1 LEKNI
6 SVSSETI
13 PTSST
18 EKIPWQ
24 KAVAKY
30 QTTDNYQ
37 IWKQILTSI
46 PLFFI
51 FWYLT
56 YRSLEVSYVLTIG
69 LAFLTGM
76 MAMRCFIILHDAG
89 HGSFSKSQRLNDT
102 LGVITGII
110 TFTPYFAWRHSHAIH
125 HATAG
130 DLDRRGVGDVW
141 TLTYEEYQKLDWKT
155 RAFYRLY
162 RNPFVIFVVGP
173 TIDFVILQRLPQVNV
188 SDKKREK
195 NSVLYTN
202 LTLLA
207 LTIVMC
213 LLIGPRDFILVQLPV
228 IAFASSLGVYLF
240 YMQHQFEDVYW
251 ERHDEWDYTD
261 AALKGSSYFKMPRI
275 FQWFTG
281 NIGFH
286 HIHHLS
292 PRIPNYKL
300 EQCHKENEMFQ
311 IEPMTFR
318 SSLQWMHIKLFD
330 EDHGKMIGYHRLED
344 EAQEAA
350 PEAPHVGGI
359 QLDVT

>member
-1 LEKNI
+1 M
-6 SVSSETI
+6 SSETI
-13 PTSST
+13 PST
-18 EKIPWQ
+18 NTAKIPWQ

-30 QTTDNYQ
+30 QHSDNYQ
-37 IWKQILTSI
+37 SVKQVLTSI
-46 PLFFI
+46 PLFLI

-56 YRSLEVSYVLTIG
+56 YRSLEISYVLTIG
-69 LAFLTGM
+69 LAFLTAM
-76 MAMRCFIILHDAG
+76 MAMRCFIILHDCG
-89 HGSFSKSQRLNDT
+89 HGSFFKSSRANDFF
-102 LGVITGII
+102 GVITGII

-141 TLTYEEYQKLDWKT
+141 TMTYEEYQTHKLGT
-155 RAFYRLY
+155 RMFYRLY
-162 RNPFVIFVVGP
+162 RNPLVIFVVGP
-173 TIDFVILQRLPQVNV
+173 AIDFVILQRLPTVNV

-202 LTLLA
+202 ITLLA
-207 LTIVMC
+207 LCTIMS
-213 LLIGPRDFILVQLPV
+213 LLIGVDKFVLVQLPV

-251 ERHDEWDYTD
+251 ERHENWDYEQ
-261 AALKGSSYFKMPRI
+261 AALQGSSYFKMPRI
-275 FQWFTG
+275 MQWFTG

-292 PRIPNYKL
+292 PRIPNYNL

-330 EDHGKMIGYHRLED
+330 EDHGKMIGYHRE
-344 EAQEAA
+344 EAESEA
-350 PEAPHVGGI
+350 PVDVPHVGGI
-359 QLDVT
+359 QLDTP